1 MFTQLKKGRWN
12 FLLFAAVNT
21 LVVAAMATL
30 LSTRPVNK
38 TNNNRASQSNCEQV
52 VNGRYTQYNETSL
65 RFIN

>member
-12 FLLFAAVNT
+12 YLFLVAVTT
-21 LVVAAMATL
+21 LVVAAMTTW
-30 LSTRPVNK
+30 LSTRSVSDS
-38 TNNNRASQSNCEQV
+38 TDSRASHNNGEQV

>member
-12 FLLFAAVNT
+12 FLFFAAVTT
-21 LVVAAMATL
+21 LVVAAMATM
-30 LSTRPVNK
+30 LSTRPVSDS
-38 TNNNRASQSNCEQV
+38 TNSRASHNNGEQV

>member
-12 FLLFAAVNT
+12 FLFFAAVTT

-30 LSTRPVNK
+30 LSTRPVNEN
-38 TNNNRASQSNCEQV
+38 NNNRASHSNSEQV
-52 VNGRYTQYNETSL
+52 VNGRYTQYNETTL